1 MINSEKERERDF
13 KRKREKEREGGGGGG
28 EGGLADLTGVT
39 VGTLSRS
46 VLDQVE
52 EGR

>member
-13 KRKREKEREGGGGGG
+13 KRKRERGGRG
-28 EGGLADLTGVT
+28 EGGLADLAGVT
-39 VGTLSRS
+39 VGALSRS